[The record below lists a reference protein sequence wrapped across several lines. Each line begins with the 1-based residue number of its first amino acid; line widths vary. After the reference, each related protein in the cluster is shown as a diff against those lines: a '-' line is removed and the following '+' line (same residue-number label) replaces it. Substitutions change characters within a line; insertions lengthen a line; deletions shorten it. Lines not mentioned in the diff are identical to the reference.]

1 MMQTERLQKIRK
13 NMSEWGHA
21 NHQDHSGLLVEK
33 TDGLKIN
40 MLWIYSGVWI
50 FVWDKN
56 TLNSEIKRNSAFA
69 WRIWSR
75 SPGKEISNSWCV
87 LLSHSIFGTFFLASG
102 EKGDLN
108 GDGIGSAALWFFR
121 KRAQRG
127 KSKPPAYPNLF
138 LLWRSTEELPS
149 MQKTFIGHSRQV
161 NKPCGPNSWPY
172 IT

>member
-1 MMQTERLQKIRK
+1 MPTTKTTVACWWRK
-13 NMSEWGHA
+13 QMGWKSICSE
-21 NHQDHSGLLVEK
+21 STVECEYLFE
-33 TDGLKIN
+33 T
-40 MLWIYSGVWI
+40 
-50 FVWDKN
+50 KN

-161 NKPCGPNSWPY
+161 NKPCGPTADLTSLRS
-172 IT
+172 